1 DTMRIQ
7 VEPESETL
15 TSLEEAPSAQLLRMI
30 LGCALNQAIYTFATL
45 GVADLLASA
54 PRGSEELAEA
64 THTDGALLHRVL
76 RALSSANI
84 LDEQEDGRFALT
96 SVGECLRTDVPG
108 SLRAYATL
116 HGSTSVQQ
124 LWQGFLHNVQT
135 GETAFEH

>member
-1 DTMRIQ
+1 MSAHTGACTGALPAGPRLLLGHPPHHSWRRLPRPHPLPGDTMRIQ

-84 LDEQEDGRFALT
+84 LDELEDGRFALT
-96 SVGECLRTDVPG
+96 SVGE
-108 SLRAYATL
+108 
-116 HGSTSVQQ
+116 
-124 LWQGFLHNVQT
+124 
-135 GETAFEH
+135 